1 MRGLLLTQF
10 FMERY
15 FKLSEYLKERFG
27 ERVYKISIDGGFT
40 CPNRDGTISR
50 GGCIFCNESGSGEHT
65 FNGSIKEQMEKGIDF
80 AAKRG
85 KGNKYIAYF
94 QSFTSTY
101 APLDVLK
108 ARYAE
113 ALVCKKV
120 VGLAIATRPDCIDDE
135 MCKAIKEVAEDRLV
149 WVELGLQTANEDTAK
164 IINRGYDN
172 SVFENAVR
180 LLKSNGIQVVVHL
193 IAGLPNEGSQ
203 DFIDSVKY
211 IADKDIDGIKFHSL
225 YVEEGTALAKLYK
238 SGSYAPISRE
248 EYVKS
253 VCEAIAILPKRIVV
267 HRVTGDGEKS
277 KILAP
282 LWTKDKKKNLNEIT
296 KHLVENNIVQGCKI

>member
-1 MRGLLLTQF
+1 
-10 FMERY
+10 MERY
-15 FKLSEYLKERFG
+15 YKLSTYLKSLFG
-27 ERVYKISIDGGFT
+27 ERVYKISLDGGFT
-40 CPNRDGTISR
+40 CPNRDGAISR
-50 GGCIFCNESGSGEHT
+50 GGCIFCNGKGSGEHT
-65 FNGSIKEQMEKGIDF
+65 PVGTIASQMAESISI
-80 AAKRG
+80 AKQKG

-101 APLDVLK
+101 APIEILK
-108 ARYAE
+108 SRYSD
-113 ALVCKKV
+113 ALIDDSV

-135 MCKAIKEVAEDRLV
+135 VCKAIKEVAGDRLV

-172 SVFENAVR
+172 TIFEKAIN
-180 LLKSNGIQVVVHL
+180 LLKNNGIQVVVHL
-193 IAGLPNEGSQ
+193 IAGLPNERRK
-203 DFIDSVKY
+203 DFLDSVRY
-211 IADKDIDGIKFHSL
+211 IANKDIDGIKFHSL
-225 YVEEGTALAKLYK
+225 YVEEGTALAKLYQ
-238 SGSYAPISRE
+238 SGGYTPIGRE

-282 LWTKDKKKNLNEIT
+282 LWTKDKKKNLNAIT
-296 KHLVENNIVQGCKI
+296 KYLVENNIVQGCKI

>member
-1 MRGLLLTQF
+1 MLTQF

-15 FKLSEYLKERFG
+15 FKLSEYLKSIFG

-40 CPNRDGTISR
+40 CPNRDGTVGR
-50 GGCIFCNESGSGEHT
+50 GGCLFCNEKGSGEHT
-65 FNGSIKEQMEKGIDF
+65 RQGSIREQIEKGIEY
-80 AAKRG
+80 ARLAK
-85 KGNKYIAYF
+85 KGEKYIAYF

-101 APLDVLK
+101 APIERLK
-108 ARYAE
+108 SRYRE
-113 ALVCKKV
+113 ALVDDSV

-135 MCKAIKEVAEDRLV
+135 VCKAIKEVAGDRLV

-172 SVFENAVR
+172 TIFEKAVN
-180 LLKSNGIQVVVHL
+180 LLKNNGIQVVVHL
-193 IAGLPNEGSQ
+193 IAGLPNEGRK
-203 DFIDSVKY
+203 DFLDSVRY

-225 YVEEGTALAKLYK
+225 YVEEGTALAKLYD

-282 LWTKDKKKNLNEIT
+282 LWTKDKKKNLNAIT
-296 KHLVENNIVQGCKI
+296 KYLTEHGIEQGCRL

>member
-1 MRGLLLTQF
+1 MLTQF

-15 FKLSEYLKERFG
+15 FKLSEYLKSIFG

-40 CPNRDGTISR
+40 CPNRDGTVGR
-50 GGCIFCNESGSGEHT
+50 GGCLFCNEKGSGEHT
-65 FNGSIKEQMEKGIDF
+65 RQGTIREQIEKGIEY
-80 AAKRG
+80 ARLAK
-85 KGNKYIAYF
+85 KGEKYIAYF

-101 APLDVLK
+101 APIECLK
-108 ARYAE
+108 SRYSE
-113 ALVCKKV
+113 ALVDDSV

-135 MCKAIKEVAEDRLV
+135 VCKAIKEVAGDRLV

-172 SVFENAVR
+172 TIFEKAIN
-180 LLKSNGIQVVVHL
+180 LLKNNGIQVVVHL

-203 DFIDSVKY
+203 DFLDSVRY

-225 YVEEGTALAKLYK
+225 YVEEGTALAKLYQ

-282 LWTKDKKKNLNEIT
+282 LWTKDKKKNLNAIT
-296 KHLVENNIVQGCKI
+296 KYLVENNIVQGCKI